1 MPNTPAIVSKCKL
14 DGVEDISVC
23 SYNTLLP
30 NHSNWWVFKYYKKQD
45 RGSYSSWDFRKQ
57 LLKEQFAGINA
68 DLLAVQETS
77 PETFE
82 QDFDFLLEDYE
93 GVCHQRSRI
102 ACAMFWR
109 KGRFEALAVRQR
121 DRSIITIL
129 QDENQRI
136 IAFVS
141 CHLNAGQ
148 QPRRR
153 FQQLFTI
160 VEQLKK
166 EQKRYDIDLFV
177 LAGDF
182 NATGMHTAAHELLI
196 NGSVEQGFREEM
208 YPDVKITSK
217 LKEQDIGVFHDVYAL
232 IGEYPTMEVLNARE
246 RILDWERQDVQPA
259 YTEALRAIFEQF
271 AEDDLMTEDGV
282 EAWSMRINKGLRGGE
297 YREALALAEGGALT
311 LSAFIAIHK
320 EEALKGKAWS
330 LYADLQEFGVSLPQ
344 VGDLS
349 NRFVLD
355 KIWYHSEDYICTQA
369 RQPISTEAQERI
381 DQGDYAPNRW
391 HPSDHFPLVTLFQLK
406 ETSESKNR

>member
-1 MPNTPAIVSKCKL
+1 MTRTPAIVFKCKR
-14 DGVEDISVC
+14 DGSEEILVC
-23 SYNTLLP
+23 SYNVLLP
-30 NHSNWWVFKYYKKQD
+30 NHSSWWVFKYYEAKD
-45 RGSYSSWDFRKQ
+45 RAKYSSWEYRKQ
-57 LLKEQFAGINA
+57 LLKAQFADINA

-93 GVCHQRSRI
+93 GISHRRSRI

-129 QDENQRI
+129 RDQNQRI

-148 QPRRR
+148 RPRRR
-153 FQQLFTI
+153 FQQLFAI
-160 VEQLKK
+160 SQQLKK
-166 EQKRYDIDLFV
+166 EQSRYDIDLFV

-182 NATGMHTAAHELLI
+182 NATGNHTAVHELLTK
-196 NGSVEQGFREEM
+196 GSVEPNFREDL
-208 YPDVKITSK
+208 YPDVEISSN
-217 LKEQDIGVFHDVYAL
+217 LKEQEIGVFHDVYAS

-246 RILDWERQDVQPA
+246 RILDWEKQALQPA
-259 YTEALRAIFEQF
+259 YREALESIFEQF
-271 AEDDLMTEDGV
+271 AENGLIRQEGV

-297 YREALALAEGGALT
+297 YREAAALVEEDALT
-311 LSAFIAIHK
+311 LDAFIAIHK

-330 LYADLQEFGVSLPQ
+330 LYADLQEFGISLPQ
-344 VGDLS
+344 CGSLS

-355 KIWYHSEDYICTQA
+355 KIWYHSENYICTQA
-369 RQPISTEAQERI
+369 RQPISIEAQERI

-391 HPSDHFPLVTLFQLK
+391 HPSDHFPLLTLFK
-406 ETSESKNR
+406 PKI